1 MRMMPTKLIVKLM
14 IGIVFVFSSNAFAD
28 QTDTRLD
35 QLFNVLKSSSN
46 LTELQEVESSI
57 WEIWFDSGVSEIDV
71 LMDEAATAVETGQ
84 LKYAEG
90 LYSKVVE
97 TVPEFSEGW
106 NRRATVRFYQQDYE
120 GSLEDI
126 QRTLILEPRHFGAT
140 WGLGMI
146 LGSRREFTGAI
157 AAFERLLEIKPNA
170 RDARPRLELL
180 KKELAESSV

>member
-1 MRMMPTKLIVKLM
+1 MLGLVLI
-14 IGIVFVFSSNAFAD
+14 FSPNAFAD

-46 LTELQEVESSI
+46 LTELQEAESSI
-57 WEIWFDSGVSEIDV
+57 WKIWFDSGEQEINV
-71 LMDEAATAVETGQ
+71 LMDEAAMAVEAGE
-84 LKYAEG
+84 LEYAEG
-90 LYSKVVE
+90 LYTQVVGKA
-97 TVPEFSEGW
+97 PKFSEGW
-106 NRRATVRFYQQDYE
+106 NRRATVRFYQQDYD

-146 LGSRREFTGAI
+146 LGSRRELTGAI

-170 RDARPRLELL
+170 HDARPRLELL

>member
-1 MRMMPTKLIVKLM
+1 MTVFKFVVPVLLGFGLI
-14 IGIVFVFSSNAFAD
+14 FSPNASTD

-35 QLFNVLKSSSN
+35 ELFNVLKNSSN
-46 LTELQEVESSI
+46 STELEEAESSI
-57 WEIWFDSGVSEIDV
+57 WEIWFDSGLPEIDA
-71 LMDEAATAVETGQ
+71 MMAEAATAVQAGQ

-90 LYSKVVE
+90 LYSRVVE
-97 TVPEFSEGW
+97 QVPGFSEGW
-106 NRRATVRFYQQDYE
+106 NRRATVRYYRQNYE

-170 RDARPRLELL
+170 PDARPRLELL